1 MAKLKDSRVYGN
13 LDIDSVLTVSSD
25 TTINGN
31 LTVTGNTIYS
41 YVDTMKISDPILEL
55 GGGDNGGVP
64 RFTHTLETGQP
75 PRQAAYF
82 RVGCLGGTIFENR
95 GQVYSLRYSRG

>member
-41 YVDTMKISDPILEL
+41 YVDTMKITDPLIEL
-55 GGGDNGGVP
+55 GGADSGALASNDGKD
-64 RFTHTLETGQP
+64 
-75 PRQAAYF
+75 
-82 RVGCLGGTIFENR
+82 R
-95 GQVYSLRYSRG
+95 GSLLHY